1 MAGYK
6 YKDIIKLGTVL
17 QSGSKRPKVVGIM
30 KPNNKWFSDDDY
42 IRLPLEDI
50 DSSL

>member
-17 QSGSKRPKVVGIM
+17 TVGDQKEKFKVVGIM

-42 IRLPLEDI
+42 IRLPL
-50 DSSL
+50 